1 MEVYESTE
9 TIEDTL
15 KDKYLTFSL
24 GSELYGF
31 TIEYVTEIISIRP
44 ITKVPELPD
53 YVKGVINL
61 RGKIIPVMDLRIRF
75 KQPVPEYDQRTCI
88 VIVQVNDIEMGI
100 VADKVLEVS
109 TILPDRLSDPPNT
122 SKEGNNKYIWKLG
135 TTQSGVIMLL
145 DIEKL
150 IWDEK

>member
-88 VIVQVNDIEMGI
+88 VIVQVNDIAMGI

-122 SKEGNNKYIWKLG
+122 SKEGNNKYIR
-135 TTQSGVIMLL
+135 
-145 DIEKL
+145 
-150 IWDEK
+150 

>member
-88 VIVQVNDIEMGI
+88 VIVQVNDIAMGI

-109 TILPDRLSDPPNT
+109 TILRTGCRIPNT

-145 DIEKL
+145 DIEN
-150 IWDEK
+150 